1 MNVASAPTVTGI
13 AKVGGVLTASG
24 GSFAPAATTST
35 LQWFADGAPIAGA
48 TQPTLALGAD
58 QLGHRITAVVTGKR
72 AGYTDAAAA
81 SAPTDPVGP
90 ENLSMTQEPAL
101 VVAEAPHV
109 GQPLTVTPGAV
120 GPAGVTTAYRWL
132 RNGEKIQ
139 GAHDARYVPTA
150 DDLGARLSLK
160 IRYSKPGY
168 NSVVRVLALPGT
180 VQAYPQ
186 LRVVSRQHRAVT
198 VRVVAAGT
206 NVVRGRVTLT
216 NAHGVRRTQELR
228 NGTVTFSP
236 AWLFPGTRT
245 FTVAYAGSRRVDAR
259 TVTRTVRVH

>member
-1 MNVASAPTVTGI
+1 MNVASAPTVSGV

-24 GSFAPAATTST
+24 GSFSPAATAST
-35 LQWFADGAPIAGA
+35 LQWFADGVPIPGA

-58 QLGHRITAVVTGKR
+58 QLGHRIAAVVTGKR
-72 AGYTDAAAA
+72 AGYTDGAAG

-101 VVAEAPHV
+101 AVADAPHV
-109 GQPLTVTPGAV
+109 GQPLTVTPGAI
-120 GPAGVTTAYRWL
+120 GPDGVTTAYRWL
-132 RNGEKIQ
+132 RNGQKIQ
-139 GAHDARYVPTA
+139 GAHEARYVPTA

-186 LRVVSRQHRAVT
+186 LRVVSRQHRALT

-206 NVVRGRVTLT
+206 NAVRGQVTIT

-228 NGTVTFSP
+228 HGTVTFSP

-259 TVTRTVRVH
+259 TVTKTVRVH